1 MPRLPSTVFALF
13 LATLLAACQ
22 NQTPATS
29 QAITAEGLT
38 RHIQTLASDAFG
50 GRAPATPGGEKTVA
64 YIRDA
69 FAAMGLAPGNGDS
82 YFQAV
87 PLVQITADP
96 AIELAITG
104 PDGAA
109 LTLDYGADMIV
120 GSRHTV
126 EQIALENS
134 ELVFVGYGVVA
145 PEYGWN
151 DYAGLD
157 VRGKTVV
164 VLVNDPGYAGDD
176 VELFNGRRM
185 TYYGRWTYKY
195 EEAARQ
201 GAAGVLVVHD
211 TYAAGYPWEVVTGS
225 WSGPQ
230 YDLQRADNG
239 ACYAK
244 VEGWITTAAAEK
256 LFALTGK
263 DFATLKAAADQRDFT
278 AVALGLSVSTTIH
291 NTLHYS
297 DSRNVIALLP
307 GSTYPDEYIIYTA
320 HWDHLGTDPNL
331 PGDQIYN
338 GAVDN
343 ATGVAALLEIAHAF
357 TTLQQPPQ
365 RSIIFLAVTAEE
377 SGLLGSRWY
386 AEHPVFPLAQTVGG
400 INMDALQPY
409 GPTRDISVIGFGNSE
424 LEDYLAVAANA
435 QHRVLVPEDSPEK
448 GYYYRSDHFS
458 FAKQGV
464 PMLYAE
470 SGIDYLEGGKTYGR
484 AMQAK
489 YLSERYHKPADEYG
503 PEWNMRGMVLDAQ
516 LFFAVGQALANTHD
530 WPQWREGVEFRAIRQ
545 ASRQAAAAP

>member
-1 MPRLPSTVFALF
+1 MLRFLP
-13 LATLLAACQ
+13 ATLTLLITIMLAACQ
-22 NQTPATS
+22 PAPAP
-29 QAITAEGLT
+29 QAAITADRLAG
-38 RHIQTLASDAFG
+38 HIQTLASDAFG

-69 FAAMGLAPGNGDS
+69 FAGMGLEPGNGDS
-82 YFQAV
+82 YYQAV

-96 AIELAITG
+96 AISLVVSG
-104 PDGAA
+104 PEGAA
-109 LTLDYGADMIV
+109 LNLDYGADMIV
-120 GSRHTV
+120 GSRQTTDTV
-126 EQIALENS
+126 TLKDS
-134 ELVFVGYGVVA
+134 DLVFAGYGVVA

-176 VELFNGRRM
+176 PALFQGRRM

-239 ACYAK
+239 AGYAK
-244 VEGWITTAAAEK
+244 VEGWITTDAATR
-256 LFALTGK
+256 LFALAGK
-263 DFATLKAAADQRDFT
+263 DFAALKAAASQRGFT
-278 AVALGLSVSTTIH
+278 AVPLDLSMSTTIH
-291 NTLHYS
+291 NSLYRS
-297 DSRNVIALLP
+297 DSRNVIAVLP

-320 HWDHLGTDPNL
+320 HWDHLGTNPQL
-331 PGDQIYN
+331 SGDTIYN

-343 ATGVAALLEIAHAF
+343 ATGIAALLEIARAF
-357 TTLQQPPQ
+357 TALEQPPQ

-386 AEHPVFPLAQTVGG
+386 GEHPLFALAQTVGG

-409 GPTRDISVIGFGNSE
+409 GPTRDLSVVGYGMSE
-424 LEDYLAVAANA
+424 MEDYLATAAKA

-448 GYYYRSDHFS
+448 GFYYRSDHFN
-458 FAKQGV
+458 FAKHGV

-470 SGIDYLEGGKTYGR
+470 SGIDYVEGGKEYGR
-484 AMQAK
+484 AAQADYTNK
-489 YLSERYHKPADEYG
+489 RYHKPADEYG
-503 PEWNMRGMVLDAQ
+503 PDWDLRGMVLDAQ
-516 LFFAVGQALANTHD
+516 LFFAVGQALANTRD

-545 ASRQAAAAP
+545 ASRQAAGAP